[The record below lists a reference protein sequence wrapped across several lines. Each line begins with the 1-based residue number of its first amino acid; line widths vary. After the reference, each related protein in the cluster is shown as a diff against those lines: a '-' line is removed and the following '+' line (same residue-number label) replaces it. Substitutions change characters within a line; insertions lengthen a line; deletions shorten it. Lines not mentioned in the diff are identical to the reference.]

1 MANESDNG
9 LTRKVKN
16 TDRELPECPKVYHLS
31 ESPGHILFFPKCGR
45 SEDPA
50 LLVLRK
56 GLGRFLVGSKRKIQS
71 QSTLPFTLFLP
82 WFPRKVVSLS
92 CSSESLLL
100 QVLSP
105 GEMLGMTE
113 LCTDA
118 SERFVSYRDT
128 ISSF

>member
-9 LTRKVKN
+9 LTRKGKN

-71 QSTLPFTLFLP
+71 QSTLIFSLFLS
-82 WFPRKVVSLS
+82 FPGIREKLFPFRALLKV
-92 CSSESLLL
+92 C
-100 QVLSP
+100 
-105 GEMLGMTE
+105 
-113 LCTDA
+113 C
-118 SERFVSYRDT
+118 RRCYRREKCWA
-128 ISSF
+128 

>member
-9 LTRKVKN
+9 LTRKGKN

-56 GLGRFLVGSKRKIQS
+56 GLGRFLVISKRKIQS
-71 QSTLPFTLFLP
+71 KSTLFFSLFLTIILAP
-82 WFPRKVVSLS
+82 FPAGLVIYWTVNNILTMAQ
-92 CSSESLLL
+92 
-100 QVLSP
+100 QVFI
-105 GEMLGMTE
+105 MKRT
-113 LCTDA
+113 T
-118 SERFVSYRDT
+118 VKT
-128 ISSF
+128 TT